1 MFTKC
6 DLKPFELNDNSIFL
20 GLVQVNETIFEQGPV
35 SFPVVRDTN
44 PKLIIRIGKRNYEEY
59 DKFIIAAL
67 NDYYRRIDVAAES
80 EKALMLTNYNQLYHS
95 WTMLNQVKSQG
106 GANIDSIYDSLSYQ
120 LYLLGYKMSND

>member
-6 DLKPFELNDNSIFL
+6 DLKPFELNDNSILL
-20 GLVQVNETIFEQGPV
+20 GFVQVNETIFNQRKISIPIE
-35 SFPVVRDTN
+35 RDTN

-67 NDYYRRIDVAAES
+67 NDYYKRINDASEN
-80 EKALMLTNYNQLYHS
+80 EKALMLANYNQLYHS
-95 WTMLNQVKSQG
+95 WTKLNQAKTQG
-106 GANIDSIYDSLSYQ
+106 NTNIDAIYDSLSYQ